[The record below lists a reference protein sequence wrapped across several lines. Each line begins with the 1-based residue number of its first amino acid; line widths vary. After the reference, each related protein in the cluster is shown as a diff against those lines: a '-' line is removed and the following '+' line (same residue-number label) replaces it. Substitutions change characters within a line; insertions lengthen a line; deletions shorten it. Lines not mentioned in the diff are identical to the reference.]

1 MPRSYLMSRKWSMTN
16 RFTITEE
23 TGAPQF
29 EVQGKSA
36 FSSRLSITDSSGAL
50 AAAIT
55 GRAFSSRYEIQ
66 AGGLTTVVRPRGIF
80 GQRFEITS
88 PAGQMEARGN
98 FSGRT
103 YTVTRGGAVAAT
115 ITQQRSLRERFAVE
129 IGDGEEPALLLAV
142 VLTIEIIRD
151 ARRRAADAGG

>member
-1 MPRSYLMSRKWSMTN
+1 MPRSYLIARKWSMAN
-16 RFTITEE
+16 RFTITDE

-36 FSSRLSITDSSGAL
+36 FSSRLTITDGSGVL
-50 AAAIT
+50 AAVIT
-55 GRAFSSRYEIQ
+55 SRAFSSRYEIQ
-66 AGGLTTVVRPRGIF
+66 AGGLITVIRSRGIF

-103 YTVTRGGAVAAT
+103 YTVTRGGGVVAM
-115 ITQQRSLRERFAVE
+115 ITQQRSFREKFAVE
-129 IGDGEEPALLLAV
+129 IADGEEPALLLAV
-142 VLTIEIIRD
+142 VLTIEVIRD
-151 ARRRAADAGG
+151 RRRSAAAG